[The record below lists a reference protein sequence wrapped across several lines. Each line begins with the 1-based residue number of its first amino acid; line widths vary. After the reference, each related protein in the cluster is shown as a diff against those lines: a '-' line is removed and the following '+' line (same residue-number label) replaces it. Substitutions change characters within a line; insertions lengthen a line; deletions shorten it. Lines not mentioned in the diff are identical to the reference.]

1 MVSHLYSAPVM
12 KPFGA
17 SGAWLAL
24 WPQVFT
30 PRFSAVSMTTFGPST
45 WQVTTSQPA
54 STSALAASA
63 SRTGSDQSP
72 VKITCTVAFG
82 LVLRAPSRTEL
93 MFERTLAIGL
103 AATKPILFDLVQ
115 SPAAT
120 PST

>member
-1 MVSHLYSAPVM
+1 MVDHLYSAPVM
-12 KPFGA
+12 NPFGA

-30 PRFSAVSMTTFGPST
+30 PRFSAVSITTFGEST
-45 WQVTTSQPA
+45 WHVMTSQPA

-63 SRTGSDQSP
+63 SRTGIDQSP
-72 VKITCTVAFG
+72 VKITCTIAFG

-93 MFERTLAIGL
+93 MLLRTLAIGL

-115 SPAAT
+115 RPAAT